1 MGIFS
6 KLVGTPD
13 VGSVIEKTGNAL
25 DKLFTSKDEKLTHG
39 EVMERI
45 KQNPGEWQAK
55 ANEISASHRS
65 VFVAGARPAI
75 MWVCAFGLAFV
86 FVINPVVQWTTGQPG
101 PELPTDSITEMVYAL
116 LGLGALRTF
125 EKVSGAAK

>member
-6 KLVGTPD
+6 KLVGVPNVGD
-13 VGSVIEKTGNAL
+13 VVEKTGNAL

-45 KQNPGEWQAK
+45 KQNPQEWQAQ
-55 ANEISASHRS
+55 ANTISASHRS

-75 MWVCAFGLAFV
+75 MWICAVGLGFV
-86 FVINPVVQWTTGQPG
+86 FVVNPIIQWTTGQPG
-101 PELPTDSITEMVYAL
+101 PVLPTDDMMTLVYAL
-116 LGLGALRTF
+116 LGLGAMRSA
-125 EKVSGAAK
+125 EKITGVAK